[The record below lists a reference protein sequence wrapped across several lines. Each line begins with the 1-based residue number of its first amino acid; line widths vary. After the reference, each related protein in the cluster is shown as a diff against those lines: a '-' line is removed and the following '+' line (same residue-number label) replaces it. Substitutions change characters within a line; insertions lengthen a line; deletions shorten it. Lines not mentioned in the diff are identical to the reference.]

1 MTSDGTRESD
11 AAEPEPAPEP
21 APETESEPE
30 PPPTE
35 EPTIVAE
42 PAGEPS
48 PTEEPT
54 IVAEP
59 AGEAPPKRLM
69 RSRDDRVVAGVCGG
83 LGEYLGVDS
92 VLIRIAALILVF
104 AGGAGILLYLIGW
117 IAMPEAPEKP
127 AGAPPTT
134 PVERRSGAFVL
145 GLVFVFLGILFLV
158 DEIWSDVL
166 AWKYVWPI
174 ALIVVGAAILLRPRR

>member
-1 MTSDGTRESD
+1 MSPAARREYVVRMQAIYRGIRGPGARGEKGRVLKQVS
-11 AAEPEPAPEP
+11 
-21 APETESEPE
+21 ETLRRGHR
-30 PPPTE
+30 T
-35 EPTIVAE
+35 A
-42 PAGEPS
+42 
-48 PTEEPT
+48 
-54 IVAEP
+54 
-59 AGEAPPKRLM
+59 KRLM